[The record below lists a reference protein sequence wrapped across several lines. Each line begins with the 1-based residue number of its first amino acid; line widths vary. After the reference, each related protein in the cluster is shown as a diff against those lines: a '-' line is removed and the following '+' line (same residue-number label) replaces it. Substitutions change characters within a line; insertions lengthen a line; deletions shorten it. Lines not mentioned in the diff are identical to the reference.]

1 MVLSE
6 EIYKLDRIAEIKRLN
21 RNISRLEDLR
31 GKLIR
36 NGRWDKAGIL
46 LKFIELRLDRIA
58 DLEHQLKIRF

>member
-21 RNISRLEDLR
+21 REISKLEDLR

-46 LKFIELRLDRIA
+46 LNFIELRLDAVA